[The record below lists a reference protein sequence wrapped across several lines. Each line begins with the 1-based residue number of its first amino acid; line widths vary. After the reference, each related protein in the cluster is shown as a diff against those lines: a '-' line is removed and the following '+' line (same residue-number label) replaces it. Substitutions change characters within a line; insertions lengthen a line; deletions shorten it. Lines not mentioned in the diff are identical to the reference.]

1 MMVVMIVYSFFRSQ
15 NMLPI
20 RAYVTVQLELV
31 LQLVLICGTCN
42 IVMIASGVGGGGD
55 DDARPEVPWKLV
67 F

>member
-1 MMVVMIVYSFFRSQ
+1 
-15 NMLPI
+15 MLPI